1 MRTISI
7 LNQKGGCGKTSLT
20 LAIASALGI
29 AGKKVLV
36 IDCDPQA
43 NASASMGIDPSKF
56 STGNILMK
64 ECSASDAVQPT
75 AWKNVSAIG
84 ANRDLA
90 SIAFRM
96 ETQVGRET
104 RLSKAL
110 QDIDGFDFLFVDPP
124 PTLNLLSLNA
134 LVSVESVFVPVTPC
148 IYGVHGVGKVRQ
160 TIDEVRDALGVNVSF
175 AGVILNR
182 WDKTRLSSDIAAEF
196 EKVIPGMIFGP
207 IPASVKINE
216 ANCRGIPAIVHAG
229 DSNVSTSIVK
239 VSRGIDQW
247 TPKQHAA

>member
-1 MRTISI
+1 MRRISI
-7 LNQKGGCGKTSLT
+7 LNQKGGCGKTTIT
-20 LAIASALGI
+20 LAVASALGI

-36 IDCDPQA
+36 VDCDPQG

-56 STGNILMK
+56 STGNVLMK
-64 ECSASDAVQPT
+64 ECSATDAIQPT
-75 AWKNVSAIG
+75 AWKNVSAIA

-90 SIAFRM
+90 TVAFRL

-110 QDIDGFDFLFVDPP
+110 EEIKGFDFLFIDPP
-124 PTLNLLSLNA
+124 PTLTLLSISA
-134 LVSVESVFVPVTPC
+134 LISVQSVFVPVTPC
-148 IYGVHGVGKVRQ
+148 LYGVHGIGKVRQ

-175 AGVILNR
+175 AGVILSR
-182 WDKTRLSSDIAAEF
+182 WDKTRLSSDISAELAK
-196 EKVIPGMIFGP
+196 EMPGMIFGP

-229 DSNVSTSIVK
+229 DSNLSTSIIK
-239 VSRGIDQW
+239 LSKGIDQW
-247 TPKQHAA
+247 TLKQAAA